1 MLRYVIFDMDGV
13 LIDSEPIHALAAK
26 NAIAR
31 YGVTVDISYCYRFI
45 GSTTRFMIET
55 VIS

>member
-31 YGVTVDISYCYRFI
+31 YGVTVG
-45 GSTTRFMIET
+45 GSNGQFYTMF
-55 VIS
+55 